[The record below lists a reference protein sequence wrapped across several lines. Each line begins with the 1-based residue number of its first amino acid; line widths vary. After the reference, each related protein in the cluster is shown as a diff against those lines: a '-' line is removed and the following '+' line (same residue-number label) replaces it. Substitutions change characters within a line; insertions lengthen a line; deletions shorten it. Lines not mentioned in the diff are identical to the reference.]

1 MQANDPKLV
10 TISRRAFLR
19 RSMKWIGG
27 LLGLGVVACTYGYAW
42 ERTALQIERVSP
54 SLPRLPKSFA
64 GCKLVQ
70 FSDVHLGH
78 FFKPEQLQG
87 VLDLIQNEQPDLICF
102 TGDIVDLETQSFSAA
117 IPMLAKLEAPLGKF
131 AVLGNHD
138 YRAGQ
143 QHAIRQGWAA
153 AGFAVLDNRHVA
165 LGKNGD
171 SLYIAGIDD
180 ALVGVPDLPKALAGI
195 PEGASVILL
204 AHEPDFAE
212 EAARYPVELQL
223 SGHSHGGQVRL
234 PLVGHVLTPKLAT
247 KYVKG
252 LYHAGDSQM
261 PVYVNR
267 GLGTTILPV
276 RFLCRPEL
284 TVFTLHQ

>member
-1 MQANDPKLV
+1 
-10 TISRRAFLR
+10 
-19 RSMKWIGG
+19 MKWLGG
-27 LLGLGVVACTYGYAW
+27 LVGLGLVAGTYGYAW
-42 ERTALQIERVSP
+42 ERTWLQIERVAL
-54 SLPRLPKSFA
+54 SLPRLSKSFD

-78 FFKPEQLQG
+78 YCKPEQLQG
-87 VLDLIQNEQPDLICF
+87 ILDLIQNEQPDMICF

-117 IPMLAKLEAPLGKF
+117 VPMLAELQAPLGKF

-153 AGFAVLDNRHVA
+153 AGFEVLDNRHVA
-165 LGKNGD
+165 VGKNGD

-180 ALVGVPDLPKALAGI
+180 ALNGVPDLPKALVGI
-195 PEGASVILL
+195 PEAASVILL
-204 AHEPDFAE
+204 AHEPDFAD
-212 EAARYPVELQL
+212 EAARYPVDLQL

-234 PLVGHVLTPKLAT
+234 PFVGHVLTPKLAA

-252 LYHAGDSQM
+252 LYRAGDNQM